1 MPCAV
6 LVERLTGSP
15 VSHGMHGDSRS
26 PLAKRIRQIVYVSLA
41 TQPGIVGMWDQPLD
55 RRALN
60 SPGRPRARR
69 LRGFRALIGSI
80 TFLLLT
86 GPMHSRTCSRGGF
99 ALAAIDETDQL
110 AFLAEGFAGLFPDPV
125 NVLSDRACRALS

>member
-1 MPCAV
+1 MPCGV

-15 VSHGMHGDSRS
+15 VSHGMHRDCRS
-26 PLAKRIRQIVYVSLA
+26 PLAKRIRQLLYVSLA
-41 TQPGIVGMWDQPLD
+41 TQPGHRRHVGSAARSPSARFARQPTGAAAS
-55 RRALN
+55 R
-60 SPGRPRARR
+60 
-69 LRGFRALIGSI
+69 FRALIGSI

-86 GPMHSRTCSRGGF
+86 GPMQSRTGSRGGF

-125 NVLSDRACRALS
+125 NVLSNRACRALS